1 MTNEEKQELAEFQKI
16 QKFFSKNINS
26 DKWDYVAEKLPDAHI
41 SIISQIMKAD
51 DPKKVNWLVLRNAYY
66 VIDRI
71 KELKKGE
78 RK

>member
-1 MTNEEKQELAEFQKI
+1 MTSEEKQELSEFRKI
-16 QKFFSKNINS
+16 QRFFSKNINS
-26 DKWDYVAEKLPDAHI
+26 DHWDFIAEKLSDAHL

-51 DPKKVNWLVLRNAYY
+51 EPKKVNWLVLRNAYY

-78 RK
+78 